1 MDRKF
6 LIILAVAV
14 VGLVGIFVYSSNK
27 NSKNSDANT
36 SSSTASVSNHSKGA
50 NTKNVELLAY
60 GDFQC
65 PACAQFYPIEKQV
78 VDKYINDIKFT
89 FRHYPL
95 DSIHPNARAAHR
107 AAEAAG
113 LQGKF
118 FEMHDLLYEKNQE
131 WVNLTSPQTTF
142 EQYAVSLSLNLDKFK
157 TDYASES
164 VNATINADKK
174 EGNSKQITGT
184 PTYFINGKKIDNG
197 DISSVEAFS
206 KQIDEAIKASSGQ

>member
-14 VGLVGIFVYSSNK
+14 VGLVGIFIYSSNK
-27 NSKNSDANT
+27 SSKNNDSNNT
-36 SSSTASVSNHSKGA
+36 SASASVSNHSKGA
-50 NTKNVELLAY
+50 NSKNVELMVY
-60 GDFQC
+60 SDFQC
-65 PACAQFYPIEKQV
+65 PACAQFYPLEKQV

-113 LQGKF
+113 LQGKV
-118 FEMHDLLYEKNQE
+118 FEMHDLLYERNQE
-131 WVNLTSPQTTF
+131 WVNLSSPQSTF
-142 EQYAVSLSLNLDKFK
+142 EQYAVNLGLNLDKFK

-184 PTYFINGKKIDNG
+184 PTYFINGNKIDNG
-197 DISSVEAFS
+197 DISSVDAFS
-206 KQIDEAIKASSGQ
+206 KKIDEAIKASSGQ

>member
-14 VGLVGIFVYSSNK
+14 VSLVGIFIYSSNK
-27 NSKNSDANT
+27 
-36 SSSTASVSNHSKGA
+36 SSNNDSGTATTNASTSNHSKGGNA
-50 NTKNVELLAY
+50 KNVELLAY

-118 FEMHDLLYEKNQE
+118 FEMHDLLYERNQE
-131 WVNLTSPQTTF
+131 WVNLSSPQATF
-142 EQYAVSLSLNLDKFK
+142 EQYAINLGLNIDKFK

-184 PTYFINGKKIDNG
+184 PTYFINGKKIENG

-206 KQIDEAIKASSGQ
+206 KQIEEAIKASSGQ